1 MRGPGDF
8 RPEEVPSKDMDE
20 YARRAFPPIP
30 PFAES
35 MEPKDVALR
44 ELLRIQELEYDEKY
58 GKGAYENLTKE
69 EKKKWKNSQP
79 RARLSPS
86 WGQRGNFGVRGTV
99 NSQEMLQILGNTAR
113 TKILIELFNIYT
125 HGSGRLTS
133 SDLCGR
139 LNIGKSTASRI
150 LRDLSNNGMVSIGKG
165 GKGHC
170 LDGTTQRGERFI
182 LTMNSLEGKTRTDEI
197 KNRIE
202 WQRRIR
208 DAKYFDYFRNK
219 NGDDKTRL
227 FCTAIGESTPW
238 IYNNLPPEFEDC
250 MTIPEPKSS
259 FEKRYDQWRVAML
272 RRMGILY
279 ELDDQKWKQRKK
291 IFSSDDDG
299 FSLFSGVSNSR
310 ISQLLKEFVD
320 KGIIERKRGEG
331 RGEMLY
337 RITKKGLL
345 QVESYGAPG
354 AIGHLRALPYGGSW
368 VEIEGV
374 TVKELKKGESWAEI
388 QNIVDSDFDW
398 EKYAEI
404 WEE

>member
-1 MRGPGDF
+1 LRGPGDF

-20 YARRAFPPIP
+20 YARREVE

-35 MEPKDVALR
+35 MEPRDVALR
-44 ELLRIQELEYDEKY
+44 ELIRIQELEYDEKY
-58 GKGAYENLTKE
+58 GKGAWENRTEE
-69 EKKKWKNSQP
+69 EKKKEKFMSK
-79 RARLSPS
+79 ARGDLLPS

-125 HGSGRLTS
+125 HGTGRLTS

-150 LRDLSNNGMVSIGKG
+150 LRDLSNNGIVSIGKG

-182 LTMNSLEGKTRTDEI
+182 LTMNSLEGKIRTDEI

-208 DAKYFDYFRNK
+208 DAKYFDHVRNEM
-219 NGDDKTRL
+219 GDDKTRL
-227 FCTAIGESTPW
+227 LCTAIGESTPW
-238 IYNNLPPEFEDC
+238 IYNNLPPEFENC
-250 MTIPEPKSS
+250 MTITEPKSS
-259 FEKRYDQWRVAML
+259 FEKRYQQWTLALV
-272 RRMGILY
+272 RRMGILS
-279 ELDDQKWKQRKK
+279 ELSDEKWNQRKK
-291 IFSSDDDG
+291 IVSPEII
-299 FSLFSGVSNSR
+299 SLGVSNSR

-320 KGIIERKRGEG
+320 EGIIERKRGEG

-345 QVESYGAPG
+345 QLESYDTPG
-354 AIGHLRALPYGGSW
+354 GIGWLRGLPYRGNW
-368 VEIEGV
+368 MEIEGV
-374 TVKELKKGESWAEI
+374 SVKEQMKGKSWAEM
-388 QNIVDSDFDW
+388 QNMADSDFDW
-398 EKYAEI
+398 EKYAEV